1 MGGTEKEWEGGRD
14 EGRKEGRERDDL
26 KEQRL
31 RKEDI
36 RLEVDTDNRQWFIVD
51 TDNRQWFIVDTDNR
65 QWFIVD
71 NERRL

>member
-1 MGGTEKEWEGGRD
+1 MGWEGWRKSGREEEMR

-36 RLEVDTDNRQWFIVD
+36 RLEGKGRQPRD
-51 TDNRQWFIVDTDNR
+51 RP
-65 QWFIVD
+65 
-71 NERRL
+71 EE

>member
-1 MGGTEKEWEGGRD
+1 MEKEWEGGRD

-36 RLEVDTDNRQWFIVD
+36 RLKGKG
-51 TDNRQWFIVDTDNR
+51 
-65 QWFIVD
+65 
-71 NERRL
+71 

>member
-1 MGGTEKEWEGGRD
+1 MRVKRD
-14 EGRKEGRERDDL
+14 RERDMERFKDD
-26 KEQRL
+26 E
-31 RKEDI
+31 

-71 NERRL
+71 NERGL